1 MLHDYRKPYNKRR
14 IEPLSQWLI
23 TAPFNAYEQKKSVR
37 ATCLGIARR
46 GGKPVRLWSFQIHN
60 HRGQPRKFLEYFET
74 PISVDDDEISA
85 VLARGRQLDGRREK

>member
-1 MLHDYRKPYNKRR
+1 MLHDYRKPYKNRR

-23 TAPFNAYEQKKSVR
+23 TPIMDALEQEKSVQ

-46 GGKPVRLWSFQIHN
+46 SGKPVRLWSFQIHN

-74 PISVDDDEISA
+74 PISTEDGEIDA
-85 VLARGRQLDGRREK
+85 VLSRGRQLDERRRK